1 MSSRSQRVA
10 SGGYSRGMRPRVI
23 DPKSFLPTAWRIAY
37 DLLLNKADYP
47 RLASRVTQSG
57 PAVSAVLMN
66 DGLL

>member
-1 MSSRSQRVA
+1 
-10 SGGYSRGMRPRVI
+10 MRPRVI